1 MTLFWCSVFNTG
13 TLKVVIPKPTKTPN
27 MSLYFDIEEGTMES
41 PLSPEETAAWT
52 YWFARMME
60 TSEMEMLIAELIRA
74 RMANPPALPLP
85 LPPALPLPLPPAL
98 QPLDQETVCALL
110 TAAVATE
117 AECSITMSPIVASSE
132 CAATPC
138 KHVFNTVAIQHWLAT
153 NSTCPMCRSACSVAS
168 IAVGFTVSACGEKCV
183 CEDRVVKS
191 SEVYYEEVD

>member
-60 TSEMEMLIAELIRA
+60 TSEMEMEIAVEIAELIRA

-85 LPPALPLPLPPAL
+85 HRL

-168 IAVGFTVSACGEKCV
+168 IAVGFTVSACGEKCA
-183 CEDRVVKS
+183 CEERVVKS

>member
-1 MTLFWCSVFNTG
+1 
-13 TLKVVIPKPTKTPN
+13 
-27 MSLYFDIEEGTMES
+27 MES

-60 TSEMEMLIAELIRA
+60 TSEMEMEIAEEIAELIRA
-74 RMANPPALPLP
+74 RMANPPA
-85 LPPALPLPLPPAL
+85 LPLPPAL

-168 IAVGFTVSACGEKCV
+168 IAVGFTVSACGEKCA
-183 CEDRVVKS
+183 CEERVVKS